1 MLARARRLRS
11 PPMPAFEVHGAWLV
25 ELRDDEDRVLLIA
38 AERGHQMRAQ
48 SWIASVR
55 AAAIAPRVEV
65 RHKHS
70 RLAAAYFV
78 LMDEWGEVFATS
90 VLFGTERE
98 CHRMLTYLLHVLPT
112 TPVFEV
118 APRRQRA
125 ANMGAHTAAAPLS
138 NEPDVDVA

>member
-1 MLARARRLRS
+1 
-11 PPMPAFEVHGAWLV
+11 MPTFEIHGAWLV

-55 AAAIAPRVEV
+55 AAAIAPRVEI
-65 RHKHS
+65 RYKNS
-70 RLAAAYFV
+70 RIAASYFV
-78 LMDEWGEVFATS
+78 LMDEWGDVFATS

-98 CHRMLTYLLHVLPT
+98 CQRMLTYLLHVLPT

-125 ANMGAHTAAAPLS
+125 ANTGTHTAAAPLPD
-138 NEPDVDVA
+138 EPNADVA